1 MIPLDKYD
9 DYRALCYEALQ
20 NDMPEAIQD
29 IYALM
34 LKCRSEYMLNFQQQ
48 FQGWV
53 LNKYLMPAIQSPN
66 KLDIFL
72 AWESRNADWKHILR
86 MSLLGGR
93 VGSVARTL
101 RMSLLTFAGQHSK
114 ADR

>member
-1 MIPLDKYD
+1 MMPLDKYD

-20 NDMPEAIQD
+20 SDMPDAIQD

-34 LKCRSEYMLNFQQQ
+34 LKCHSEYMLSFQQQ

-53 LNKYLMPAIQSPN
+53 LNKYLMPAIHSPN
-66 KLDIFL
+66 KIDIFL
-72 AWESRNADWKHILR
+72 AWESQNADWKNILR

-101 RMSLLTFAGQHSK
+101 RISLLTFAEQQSR
-114 ADR
+114 AVR

>member
-1 MIPLDKYD
+1 MMPLDKYD

-20 NDMPEAIQD
+20 SDMPDAIQD

-101 RMSLLTFAGQHSK
+101 RMSLLTFAEQHSK